1 MPAGIPYAASK
12 AAAAVTGN
20 TSGIAARSSLPGC
33 ICRNNPP
40 RAAPII
46 LLIVSM
52 TLSSLNLQ
60 FGMQNRINNSY
71 QNPIVLILPL
81 PPHFGLSLFRRIFCL
96 LLAESLQGSAESGF
110 FWKKAAG
117 SGFRKVEPRRCVS
130 SDNSALSTANR
141 LLTFNCRLSCDPFPS
156 RQR

>member
-12 AAAAVTGN
+12 AAAAATGN

-71 QNPIVLILPL
+71 QNPIVLILPP

-110 FWKKAAG
+110 FWKKAAD
-117 SGFRKVEPRRCVS
+117 SVFSQSPALPLRIFR
-130 SDNSALSTANR
+130 
-141 LLTFNCRLSCDPFPS
+141 
-156 RQR
+156 